1 LIAINGFIIPQHLHF
16 MTQKRKNSQQ
26 AKRPRVPAK
35 TNDPRGI
42 SPKIKTLSTE
52 AGLPA
57 GETNLVAA
65 PSARVAAV
73 LKTKPSNDEPA
84 ETNLAATA
92 PTIVELPI
100 SPQGGP
106 REVIQVTNLEASPPF
121 PTEAT
126 VANELSAAVGGT
138 TPVLVPPKPAR
149 AAVALRASPAT
160 VEPKVVAEMPLLSLA
175 PSPAKLAIAPRMAAN
190 EASEVANLSGSA
202 AVPVEAGVTAISTE
216 PHAAVGHG
224 LHAQP
229 AVTRPA
235 KRVRA
240 EEIVRDYRALAV
252 GAGLIPVPGADML
265 AIVGLQLKVLASLAE
280 HYGVAFT
287 RAQAHLIVTSLLA
300 AAGSTLLAR
309 SMVFSL
315 AKIIPGI
322 GPLLGAA
329 SLPLAAGAITHA
341 IGHLAIDH
349 FEAGGTMGSFDID
362 VAQRSLGQRVAE
374 ANAKL
379 T

>member
-1 LIAINGFIIPQHLHF
+1 
-16 MTQKRKNSQQ
+16 
-26 AKRPRVPAK
+26 
-35 TNDPRGI
+35 
-42 SPKIKTLSTE
+42 
-52 AGLPA
+52 
-57 GETNLVAA
+57 
-65 PSARVAAV
+65 
-73 LKTKPSNDEPA
+73 
-84 ETNLAATA
+84 
-92 PTIVELPI
+92 
-100 SPQGGP
+100 
-106 REVIQVTNLEASPPF
+106 
-121 PTEAT
+121 
-126 VANELSAAVGGT
+126 
-138 TPVLVPPKPAR
+138 
-149 AAVALRASPAT
+149 
-160 VEPKVVAEMPLLSLA
+160 
-175 PSPAKLAIAPRMAAN
+175 MAAN

-202 AVPVEAGVTAISTE
+202 AVPGEAGVTAISNE
-216 PHAAVGHG
+216 PHAAVGRG
-224 LHAQP
+224 LHALP